1 MWYNRNRS
9 AGGQARVGG
18 GAKTGESPGYSSGYG
33 YSPWL
38 VLAGAGAGAGSSWLV
53 LAAPGH
59 GHLLV
64 ALPQPNLARVH

>member
-9 AGGQARVGG
+9 AGGQAREGR

-38 VLAGAGAGAGSSWLV
+38 VLAGAGTGSSWLV

-64 ALPQPNLARVH
+64 ALPQPNLAGVH